1 MWYEYVTEDV
11 IEKLSIKFPM
21 MMNIDVSPHA
31 QDRQAT
37 RIVSDKEII
46 DCCKKFMFNLI
57 KDLLTDNLTMQNEF
71 VLMDKSND
79 LNVVGQIRGLDV
91 SKLTF
96 RIITCMFKKNF
107 KPSNNV
113 NRTDKNGNPVITKV
127 YIK

>member
-1 MWYEYVTEDV
+1 MWYEYVTEDI

-79 LNVVGQIRGLDV
+79 LNIVGQIRGLDV

-127 YIK
+127 YVK